1 MSLVDELARLEEMRA
16 RGSLSEDEFQRAKA
30 RLIDTQA
37 EAPSPAAAAI
47 NRLRRSRS
55 DKWLGGV
62 CAGLGQSAGGGRAD
76 ALRGAGDEGAL
87 AAEVDEVGECCICR
101 RTGVEGGHGRNLTE
115 AVTSGPSRGRPAG

>member
-16 RGSLSEDEFQRAKA
+16 RGTLSEDEFQRAKA
-30 RLIDTQA
+30 KLIDA

-62 CAGLGQSAGGGRAD
+62 CAGIGQVSGIDAWIWRLMFVLLFMFGG
-76 ALRGAGDEGAL
+76 
-87 AAEVDEVGECCICR
+87 
-101 RTGVEGGHGRNLTE
+101 TGLVAYLLLWIFVPLE
-115 AVTSGPSRGRPAG
+115 

>member
-16 RGSLSEDEFQRAKA
+16 RGTLSEDEFQRAKT
-30 RLIDTQA
+30 RLIETQA

-62 CAGLGQSAGGGRAD
+62 CAGIGQVS
-76 ALRGAGDEGAL
+76 
-87 AAEVDEVGECCICR
+87 
-101 RTGVEGGHGRNLTE
+101 GVEAWIWRLMFALLFLFGGTGLVVYLLLWIFVPLE
-115 AVTSGPSRGRPAG
+115 